1 MSIMEWTKLE
11 RAFAVE
17 TFFSCGRSIVATQ
30 RAFRRHFN
38 IALHGRVPGRQS
50 IVSWVNNFR
59 ETDDVKKKKPG
70 LPRTARSPQNI
81 EAMRQSVLR
90 SPRQS
95 ARKHASALG
104 LSARSVRRIL
114 HEELQFHLYKLAMV
128 QELNPRDFIA
138 RENACEA
145 LLGLADD
152 TLVFFSEEAHFHL
165 LGSVN
170 KQNMRYWSPENPRE
184 LHQRPLYVLRVTI

>member
-11 RAFAVE
+11 RAFPVE
-17 TFFSCGRSIVATQ
+17 VFFSSGCSIVATQ

-38 IALHGRVPGRQS
+38 IAPRGRVPGRQS

-59 ETDDVKKKKPG
+59 EVGDVKKKKPG

-81 EAMRQSVLR
+81 EAVRQSVLR
-90 SPRQS
+90 SPRRS
-95 ARKHASALG
+95 ARIHASALG

-114 HEELQFHLYKLAMV
+114 HEQLNFHFYKLAMV
-128 QELNPRDFIA
+128 QELNPRDFFA
-138 RENACEA
+138 RENACET
-145 LLGLADD
+145 LLGLLDD
-152 TLVFFSEEAHFHL
+152 TLVFFSDKAHFHL
-165 LGSVN
+165 SGSVN

-184 LHQRPLYVLRVTI
+184 LHQRPLHALRLSV